1 MFQLTYKNEN
11 NLNLLARRQHFP
23 APNILLLTD
32 MPSFFLSNVDAE
44 NGAKKMAYGKD
55 QLTAQSVKRSFK
67 SEEQNMK
74 N

>member
-1 MFQLTYKNEN
+1 
-11 NLNLLARRQHFP
+11 
-23 APNILLLTD
+23 